1 MSIAELFGLST
12 AKGTRANQFNQ
23 STVVSSSSD
32 YVPPNVKQQIEL
44 WEKELNCL
52 VVRPAVLVL
61 IKDSTLAEKFKSDF
75 CTRRSIA
82 IWRKGVD

>member
-1 MSIAELFGLST
+1 M
-12 AKGTRANQFNQ
+12 
-23 STVVSSSSD
+23 
-32 YVPPNVKQQIEL
+32 PPNVKQQIEL

-61 IKDSTLAEKFKSDF
+61 IKDSQLAEKFKQDF

-82 IWRKGVD
+82 IWRKGVDQQTVKYVIDSKYEKDAMEFEQSPFK